1 MAEQPPATVL
11 PGMQLVDDD
20 DDDRLA
26 DFADGDRVGFV
37 VYMNQYEAKISILAQ
52 RAQERRRR
60 RQTSA
65 LVFLLFIVL
74 SGLYLY
80 SITRDTRG
88 KYQLENAR
96 FAPIAL
102 VDSFGSSRSRVCAPD
117 VAGSL
122 GLARRHWWQMLSL
135 RRSWGPRRYHNH
147 PHRPRLRLDDSEQH
161 HNDNDKPHHA
171 ANANDMVVVPG
182 SHHAVKVV
190 DGDAAVLLPEMP
202 HRSNTNNATID
213 SAQIC
218 RNTAQGKWLVTDDR
232 GRSFIA
238 SRALSREQAC
248 VRSLV
253 RVHGLIIDICAC
265 ASGRGTHSQEWFA
278 RGERSTV
285 TAAVRRPPSTKPTS
299 WSPRRRPP
307 SRCWTTSSAARIA
320 SECRSRPLP
329 PRVSR
334 ATTESAAACSSS
346 ASRVACGPHR

>member
-102 VDSFGSSRSRVCAPD
+102 VDSFGSSRSRVCA
-117 VAGSL
+117 
-122 GLARRHWWQMLSL
+122 RR
-135 RRSWGPRRYHNH
+135 RG
-147 PHRPRLRLDDSEQH
+147 RPR
-161 HNDNDKPHHA
+161 
-171 ANANDMVVVPG
+171 
-182 SHHAVKVV
+182 
-190 DGDAAVLLPEMP
+190 
-202 HRSNTNNATID
+202 
-213 SAQIC
+213 
-218 RNTAQGKWLVTDDR
+218 
-232 GRSFIA
+232 
-238 SRALSREQAC
+238 SRAPP
-248 VRSLV
+248 LV
-253 RVHGLIIDICAC
+253 ADAVA
-265 ASGRGTHSQEWFA
+265 
-278 RGERSTV
+278 
-285 TAAVRRPPSTKPTS
+285 TATMGSATPPQP
-299 WSPRRRPP
+299 
-307 SRCWTTSSAARIA
+307 
-320 SECRSRPLP
+320 
-329 PRVSR
+329 
-334 ATTESAAACSSS
+334 SSS
-346 ASRVACGPHR
+346 TTPAIGRLGAAPQ